1 MLRKSSA
8 LVRVVQTLLLST
20 DSLFYCLQAGCL
32 KAAIQLGG
40 GSVSVTRLVLDALQ
54 GDRRELERLSH
65 TKQLRI
71 LTLDPAESKVCT
83 QLWIEGWP
91 PDIASLIPLASA
103 EEGILVYAGAAMDA
117 LEWNPALPK
126 MSCTEMLF
134 HMVVKRIISL
144 NEADHFLLRMREMGL
159 DSPVSAIDFPTLQQ
173 WQRRDLHL

>member
-1 MLRKSSA
+1 MSGKSSA
-8 LVRVVQTLLLST
+8 LVRVVQTLLLSA

-40 GSVSVTRLVLDALQ
+40 SVSVTRLVLDALQ
-54 GDRRELERLSH
+54 GDQRELERLSR
-65 TKQLRI
+65 TEQLRI

-83 QLWIEGWP
+83 QLWMEGWP
-91 PDIASLIPLASA
+91 PDLASLIPLASA
-103 EEGILVYAGAAMDA
+103 QNGILVHAGTEMDA
-117 LEWNPALPK
+117 LEWNASLPK

-159 DSPVSAIDFPTLQQ
+159 ESPVSAIDSPTLQQ
-173 WQRRDLHL
+173 WQSRDLHL